1 MYMGIDLQVHSF
13 SRSRN
18 DYQFHDVSN
27 PINNT
32 DRYNN
37 PKVPSLQFE
46 NLNQFLQDARH
57 YLTNELLMGGISG
70 NKDSKKIHRTWSQLG
85 IGTPNTALVPS

>member
-1 MYMGIDLQVHSF
+1 M
-13 SRSRN
+13 
-18 DYQFHDVSN
+18 SN

-32 DRYNN
+32 DRYE
-37 PKVPSLQFE
+37 VPSLQFE

-70 NKDSKKIHRTWSQLG
+70 NKDSKKI
-85 IGTPNTALVPS
+85 